1 MEEKYS
7 LSNLEREALDDILDN
22 PDAMITE
29 KSLEQIKRKIAKIYG
44 LKKYFGN
51 SQILLRAKERD
62 IDPLEHP
69 WIASLNKKPARS
81 ISGVSIVAVM
91 IPPKN
96 SCPFDCAYC
105 PVGENAPKSYIGHE
119 PSTLRAISFNYDPF
133 AITKYRI
140 KQLRAIG
147 HAANKIHVVVQGGTF
162 LALPMDEQDRIM
174 KGIYDGILSVDDENQ
189 AFDSILRPSS
199 TLEEA
204 IRLCETSKTRNVGT
218 TFETRPDVCKPKHV
232 DRMLNLGGT
241 WVELGIQALSDR
253 IYERVTRGHTIEDVK
268 KAIQLSK
275 DAGYKVSVHMMPNLL
290 SKPEDDINYFQ
301 ELFNNQDFKP
311 DGLKIYPLLLL
322 PSTKLYDDWKQGNLD
337 PEPYSDEILV
347 KTLAKIKDSL
357 PEYTRIHRI
366 QRDIPGKHVEGG
378 LKLGNLRNIVK
389 EYMASHG
396 LECSCIRCREIG
408 QVMNLNNYDA
418 GEEISLLEENYQAS
432 GGKEWFLTYTEE
444 KSRVLHGFLRMR
456 FPSELAHRKE
466 ITNNTAIIRELHVYG
481 QEVAIGNEPKKTIH
495 AQHRGLGK
503 NLLERSEEIAK
514 INGFE
519 KMVIISGIGARDY
532 YRKYGYITEGPYVSK
547 KI

>member
-1 MEEKYS
+1 
-7 LSNLEREALDDILDN
+7 
-22 PDAMITE
+22 
-29 KSLEQIKRKIAKIYG
+29 
-44 LKKYFGN
+44 
-51 SQILLRAKERD
+51 
-62 IDPLEHP
+62 
-69 WIASLNKKPARS
+69 
-81 ISGVSIVAVM
+81 
-91 IPPKN
+91 
-96 SCPFDCAYC
+96 
-105 PVGENAPKSYIGHE
+105 
-119 PSTLRAISFNYDPF
+119 
-133 AITKYRI
+133 
-140 KQLRAIG
+140 
-147 HAANKIHVVVQGGTF
+147 
-162 LALPMDEQDRIM
+162 
-174 KGIYDGILSVDDENQ
+174 DGILSVDDENQ